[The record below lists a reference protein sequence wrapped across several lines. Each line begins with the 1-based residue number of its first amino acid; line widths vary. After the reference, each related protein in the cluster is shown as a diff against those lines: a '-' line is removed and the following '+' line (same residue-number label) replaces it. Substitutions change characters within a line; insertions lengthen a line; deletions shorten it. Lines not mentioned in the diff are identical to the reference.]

1 MNMSA
6 KKTIKPGRGLT
17 PGQWAKFGPALQAS
31 KDEQALR
38 EAPKKMALALL
49 AKFDGVE
56 NWGEY
61 ADALRDCAADIQDM
75 LASDE
80 ILRIPSRAEFEAEDT
95 AADRAGAKMM
105 AVDYRIGMMEA
116 KYLLTVMTGLFGAY
130 VEAKKRDPE
139 SVAGLISEM
148 ASMKAQMQ
156 SGFQATRGHVTKELS
171 PMKADVRE
179 LSGHVLEDTG
189 ATKTIFAASP
199 EAKAVFAREAKREL
213 LEHFE
218 KTGAILGVNA
228 LAKKLAALEWR
239 KKGWPNSV
247 RGIGQES
254 FRKKVPEIIAEFTR
268 DHRPHI
274 GKTRRR

>member
-139 SVAGLISEM
+139 SKAGLSDAIKRLDQRLHSIEEKI
-148 ASMKAQMQ
+148 APKRSWHPLKTKGDGIPPKAF
-156 SGFQATRGHVTKELS
+156 GWIRRRLKIEG
-171 PMKADVRE
+171 R
-179 LSGHVLEDTG
+179 
-189 ATKTIFAASP
+189 
-199 EAKAVFAREAKREL
+199 AKRINVSRMQ
-213 LEHFE
+213 H
-218 KTGAILGVNA
+218 ILAEMWPTFYPQYETPGHST
-228 LAKKLAALEWR
+228 LR
-239 KKGWPNSV
+239 KW
-247 RGIGQES
+247 IEEEMES
-254 FRKKVPEIIAEFTR
+254 R
-268 DHRPHI
+268 
-274 GKTRRR
+274 